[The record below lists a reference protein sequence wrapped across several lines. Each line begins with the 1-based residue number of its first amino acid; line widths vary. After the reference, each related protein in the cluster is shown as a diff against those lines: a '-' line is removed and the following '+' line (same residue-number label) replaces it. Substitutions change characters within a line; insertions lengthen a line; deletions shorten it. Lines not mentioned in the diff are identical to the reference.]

1 MIRVTMGAVWDR
13 TTVFLGENRAIVL
26 PIALVLAAVPAGIAA
41 LLADIVSGMAPSQA
55 MPLQLVVVAL
65 GLAVFIAQ
73 MAIAALAINPA
84 LSAGEVIRVAL
95 VRLPKMLAITIG
107 FGLAIVAALLPI
119 LMVLFAAQV
128 DVSALFSGD
137 PQLFQAAM
145 RTIPRWAAWAILLYS
160 LVLMVLLFWM
170 SARLSL
176 VLPVLVREGDM
187 LAAVP
192 RSFVLTR
199 GQALKIFG
207 VLLLL
212 GVVSNVA
219 QIAAKLVLGS
229 LLILVGAGTGPFSA
243 TGVMVAVFVGLI
255 TAFFVA
261 LGAAFMAKLYVMLVD
276 AKAGDIE
283 VGDQPL

>member
-1 MIRVTMGAVWDR
+1 MIRVTMSAVWDR
-13 TTVFLGENRAIVL
+13 ATVFLGENRAIVL
-26 PIALVLAAVPAGIAA
+26 PIALALAAVPAGIAA
-41 LLADIVSGMAPSQA
+41 LLADIVSGMVPSQA

-65 GLAVFIAQ
+65 GLAVIIAQ
-73 MAIAALAINPA
+73 LAITALAINPA

-107 FGLAIVAALLPI
+107 FGLAIVAALLPV
-119 LMVLFAAQV
+119 LTVLFATQV

-137 PQLFQAAM
+137 PQLFQGAM
-145 RTIPRWAAWAILLYS
+145 RTIPRWVAWAILLYS
-160 LVLMVLLFWM
+160 LVLIVLLFWM

-176 VLPVLVREGDM
+176 MLPVLVREGDM

-199 GQALKIFG
+199 GLALKIFG

-219 QIAAKLVLGS
+219 QIAAKSVLGS

-261 LGAAFMAKLYVMLVD
+261 LGAAFMAKLYVMLVG

>member
-119 LMVLFAAQV
+119 LMVLFATQV